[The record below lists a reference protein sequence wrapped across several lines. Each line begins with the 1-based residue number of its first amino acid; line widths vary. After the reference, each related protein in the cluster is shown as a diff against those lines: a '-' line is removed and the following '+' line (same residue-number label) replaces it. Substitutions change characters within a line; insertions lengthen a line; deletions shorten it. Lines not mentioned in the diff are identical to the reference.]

1 MNKQMS
7 DIIKVTDIEEHED
20 GGATLQVECDPKTF
34 AAIFNVGFI
43 ELVKR
48 GLEDDKWQTCV
59 SCNGPAQNDMCG
71 FCLEE
76 E

>member
-7 DIIKVTDIEEHED
+7 EIKVTDIEEHED
-20 GGATLQVECDPKTF
+20 GSATLQVECDPETF
-34 AAIFNVGFI
+34 MAIFDVGFLT
-43 ELVKR
+43 LVKR
-48 GLEDDKWQTCV
+48 GLEGEKWQTCV
-59 SCNGPAQNDMCG
+59 SCGGPSQNDMCG

>member
-1 MNKQMS
+1 MMS
-7 DIIKVTDIEEHED
+7 EIKITDIEEHED
-20 GGATLQVECDPKTF
+20 GSATLQVECDSKTF
-34 AAIFNVGFI
+34 AAIFNVGFVT
-43 ELVKR
+43 LVKK

-59 SCNGPAQNDMCG
+59 SCGGPAQNDMCG